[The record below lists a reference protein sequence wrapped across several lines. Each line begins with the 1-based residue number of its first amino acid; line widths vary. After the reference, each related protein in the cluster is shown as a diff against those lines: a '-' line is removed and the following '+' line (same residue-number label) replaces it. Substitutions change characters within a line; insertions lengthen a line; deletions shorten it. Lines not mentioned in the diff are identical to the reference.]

1 MTDPLISIEDVRAAR
16 AAIADRVHVTPTIPA
31 VSLGERFGVSLHL
44 KLESLQRTGSFKARG
59 VLNALRGLD
68 ADARRRGVVTLSAG
82 NHGQALAWAASELGI
97 PSVIVMPVGAVPSKV
112 QATRGYGGEVVL
124 TDESLLDTCLS
135 IRDERDLVMI
145 HPFDDPAIIAGQGT
159 VGLEVLEAVPDF
171 AAIVVGV
178 GGGGLVSGVATAVKA
193 ERPEVRVIGVEPNG
207 ADAMRRSLERGEPVH
222 LDRLDT
228 IADGLAAPF
237 AGRHTLAH
245 VAARVDEIVTVDD
258 GAIREAV
265 EALMMRGRVVAEPA
279 GAAPLAAIATG
290 RIDLAEGD
298 RIVCVVSGGNVAK
311 EFLATLV

>member
-1 MTDPLISIEDVRAAR
+1 MTDGLVSIEDVRAAR
-16 AAIADRVHVTPTIPA
+16 TAIADRVYGTPTILA
-31 VSLGERFGVSLHL
+31 VSLGERLGLSLHL

-59 VLNALRGLD
+59 VLNALRGLGP
-68 ADARRRGVVTLSAG
+68 AARRRGVVTLSAG

-97 PSVIVMPVGAVPSKV
+97 PSVVVMPAGAVPSKV
-112 QATRGYGGEVVL
+112 EATRGYGGEVVL
-124 TDESLLDTCLS
+124 TEGSLLDTCLS

-159 VGLEVLEAVPDF
+159 VGLEILEAVPDV
-171 AAIVVGV
+171 AAVVVGV

-193 ERPEVRVIGVEPNG
+193 VRPEVRVIGVEPEG

-222 LDRLDT
+222 LDHLDT

-265 EALMMRGRVVAEPA
+265 EALLMRGRVVAEPA